1 MDPDAALAELR
12 EFVAEVK
19 EQREYSVGELETFLS
34 SFAKHF
40 EALDNWLKRGG
51 FLPADWKKK

>member
-19 EQREYSVGELETFLS
+19 EQRDYSVGELENLLS
-34 SFAKHF
+34 YFAEHF
-40 EALDNWLKRGG
+40 EALDNWLTNGG